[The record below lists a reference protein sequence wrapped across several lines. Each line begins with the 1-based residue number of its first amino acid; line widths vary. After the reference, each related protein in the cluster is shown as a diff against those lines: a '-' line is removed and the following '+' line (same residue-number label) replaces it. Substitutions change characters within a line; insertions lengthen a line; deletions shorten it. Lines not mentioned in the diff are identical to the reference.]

1 MKFYLCLAAMG
12 LSGHLLAQPLPID
25 STARPVRVG
34 LRAHH
39 GFIIPHSEDI
49 RELARS
55 RPWGAELE
63 VSRQL
68 TARRHWQY
76 CQCFPQMG
84 LSVMYVNF
92 DNREILGSS
101 LAAVAFVEPVLA
113 AHRRFHVAF
122 RTGAGLAY
130 LNRVYH
136 PQTNPR
142 NLFYSTPVSFVLL
155 MGAEASFGLGPHYR
169 LRAFGSFNHIS
180 NGGLQEP
187 NKGINY
193 PTVGLGLAYTARP
206 VGLPSFQ
213 KADWR
218 QGLARRTHWYA
229 AAFATAKT
237 AERGDPARFAIL
249 GATVG
254 VARVVGRLSA
264 LTAGLEGAVD
274 LALREQMSRQNSPA
288 PHHWAAGLVG
298 HQLLLGRFRFTQ
310 QLGAYFYRP
319 APALQPVY
327 QRYGLEF
334 QATKRF
340 WLGLNLKAHTYTADF
355 MDLRLGWQR

>member
-1 MKFYLCLAAMG
+1 MKLWLYLAA
-12 LSGHLLAQPLPID
+12 LSLGGPLLAQPQPVD
-25 STARPVRVG
+25 STARPLRVG
-34 LRAHH
+34 LRAHY
-39 GFIIPHSEDI
+39 GFIIPHSESI
-49 RELARS
+49 RELAYS

-84 LSVMYVNF
+84 LSIMYINF
-92 DNREILGSS
+92 DNQAILGSS
-101 LAAVAFVEPVLA
+101 LAALAFVEPVLA
-113 AHRRFHVAF
+113 AQRRFHVSF

-136 PQTNPR
+136 PQTNPT

-155 MGAEASFGLGPHYR
+155 MGAEASYGLSPHYR

-193 PTVGLGLAYTARP
+193 PTVGLGLAYIPRP
-206 VGLPSFQ
+206 VGLPSYQ
-213 KADWR
+213 KANWR
-218 QGLARRTHWYA
+218 QGLARRTHWHA
-229 AAFATAKT
+229 AAYATAKT
-237 AERGDPARFAIL
+237 AERGDPARYLIA

-254 VARVVGRLSA
+254 VTRVVGRLSA
-264 LTAGLEGAVD
+264 LSAGLEWAVD
-274 LALREQMSRQNSPA
+274 YAVREQVRRQNDTTDYY
-288 PHHWAAGLVG
+288 WAAGLVG

-310 QLGAYFYRP
+310 QLGTYFYRP
-319 APALQPVY
+319 APALQRVF

-334 QATKRF
+334 QATERF

-355 MDLRLGWQR
+355 MDLRLGWRW